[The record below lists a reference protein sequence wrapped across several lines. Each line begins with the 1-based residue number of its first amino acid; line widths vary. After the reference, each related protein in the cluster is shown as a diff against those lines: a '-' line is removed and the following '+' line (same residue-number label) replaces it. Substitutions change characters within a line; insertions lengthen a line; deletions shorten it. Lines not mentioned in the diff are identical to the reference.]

1 MTTANSGAHARTKR
15 VIGLSIAGIVIEGA
29 CVGLVWLSPALGVF
43 MRPVYVVVGAIFAVM
58 IWHAWRG
65 RSGSDRR
72 QEERRHSDE
81 AE

>member
-1 MTTANSGAHARTKR
+1 MTTATSAGHARMKR
-15 VIGLSIAGIVIEGA
+15 VIGLFITGLLIEGA
-29 CVGLVWLSPALGVF
+29 CVGVVWLSPALGVF

-72 QEERRHSDE
+72 QEERRQSGDE
-81 AE
+81 

>member
-1 MTTANSGAHARTKR
+1 MTTANSAAHARMKR
-15 VIGLSIAGIVIEGA
+15 VTGLAIAGIVIEGA

-43 MRPVYVVVGAIFAVM
+43 MRPVYVVVGAIFGVM